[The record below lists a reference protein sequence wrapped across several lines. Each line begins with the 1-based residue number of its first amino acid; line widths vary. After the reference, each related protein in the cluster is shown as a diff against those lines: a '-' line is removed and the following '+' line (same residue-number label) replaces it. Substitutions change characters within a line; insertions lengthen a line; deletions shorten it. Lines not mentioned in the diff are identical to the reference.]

1 MEPENAFLAAI
12 DQLILTKTPGIYFG
26 ENCFSSSITHACAA
40 TCTCPEDPERCLKEI
55 FDKHEGIID
64 LIAVDTGAGETY
76 IQPRM
81 QSLLTDVEASKSHA
95 IGVGGTVQ
103 RATVKGRMIVHLKD
117 VTLGKIY
124 YMDLGMGHVLNNT
137 PVSRS

>member
-1 MEPENAFLAAI
+1 M
-12 DQLILTKTPGIYFG
+12 
-26 ENCFSSSITHACAA
+26 
-40 TCTCPEDPERCLKEI
+40 KEI
-55 FDKHEGIID
+55 FEGHEGIID

-81 QSLLTDVEASKSHA
+81 QRLLTDVEASKSHA

-117 VTLGKIY
+117 VTS
-124 YMDLGMGHVLNNT
+124 
-137 PVSRS
+137 VSYTHLTLPTKRIV

>member
-1 MEPENAFLAAI
+1 M
-12 DQLILTKTPGIYFG
+12 
-26 ENCFSSSITHACAA
+26 
-40 TCTCPEDPERCLKEI
+40 KEI
-55 FDKHEGIID
+55 FEGHEGIID

-81 QSLLTDVEASKSHA
+81 QRLLTDVEASKSHA

-117 VTLGKIY
+117 VTSGKIY

-137 PVSRS
+137 PVSILSVSKLIPTTGRGRPRV

>member
-1 MEPENAFLAAI
+1 M
-12 DQLILTKTPGIYFG
+12 
-26 ENCFSSSITHACAA
+26 
-40 TCTCPEDPERCLKEI
+40 KEI

-81 QSLLTDVEASKSHA
+81 QRLLTDVEASKSHA

-103 RATVKGRMIVHLKD
+103 RATAKGRMSPGRS
-117 VTLGKIY
+117 TA
-124 YMDLGMGHVLNNT
+124 DLSERDNFLISLFRTVDEILRLVIIGVCCLFPIFLT
-137 PVSRS
+137 DDC

>member
-1 MEPENAFLAAI
+1 M
-12 DQLILTKTPGIYFG
+12 
-26 ENCFSSSITHACAA
+26 
-40 TCTCPEDPERCLKEI
+40 KEI

-81 QSLLTDVEASKSHA
+81 QSLLTEVEASKSHA

-103 RATVKGRMIVHLKD
+103 RATAKGRIDRSLERSD
-117 VTLGKIY
+117 IGKKLLY
-124 YMDLGMGHVLNNT
+124 GSWDG
-137 PVSRS
+137 SCFE

>member
-1 MEPENAFLAAI
+1 M
-12 DQLILTKTPGIYFG
+12 
-26 ENCFSSSITHACAA
+26 
-40 TCTCPEDPERCLKEI
+40 KEI

-81 QSLLTDVEASKSHA
+81 QSFLTEVEASKSHA

-103 RATVKGRMIVHLKD
+103 RATAKGRMIVHL
-117 VTLGKIY
+117 TLKGA
-124 YMDLGMGHVLNNT
+124 
-137 PVSRS
+137 PVPRPVAFVSWNFSA